1 MLSGTFAGPSTDRTL
16 TEDSDLMPSLAWAQ
30 GAPAGGPAAGPA
42 AAIIQLVPFLLI
54 FLIFYFLIIRP
65 QQKKQKEHQSMVDAL
80 QKGDR
85 VATAG
90 GILGTVI
97 GVQKD
102 RVVLKIAEN
111 AKVEFLKSAVTGVLA
126 EKGDTGE

>member
-1 MLSGTFAGPSTDRTL
+1 MNPS
-16 TEDSDLMPSLAWAQ
+16 SAWAQ
-30 GAPAGGPAAGPA
+30 GTPAGATAPGPA
-42 AAIIQLVPFLLI
+42 AAIVQLVPFLLI

-65 QQKKQKEHQSMVDAL
+65 QQKKQKEHQKMIDAL

-90 GILGTVI
+90 GMLGTVS
-97 GVQKD
+97 GVHDD

-111 AKVEFLKSAVTGVLA
+111 VKVEFLKSAVTGVLA
-126 EKGDTGE
+126 GKGEAVE